1 MQQPIVTPPETDE
14 IDDITKRDV
23 LAMIAMI
30 DYLITQVKPV
40 DGVAAHC
47 LDLAR
52 KSLESGAA
60 RCEVPLH

>member
-1 MQQPIVTPPETDE
+1 MQQPIVTPTKPEDIDE
-14 IDDITKRDV
+14 VTKRDV

-60 RCEVPLH
+60 RSEVPLH

>member
-1 MQQPIVTPPETDE
+1 MQQPIVTPNQTDE
-14 IDDITKRDV
+14 IDEITQRDV

-30 DYLITQVKPV
+30 DYLINQVRPV

-52 KSLESGAA
+52 KALESGAA
-60 RCEVPLH
+60 RGEVPLH

>member
-1 MQQPIVTPPETDE
+1 MQQPIVTPTKSDDSDE
-14 IDDITKRDV
+14 LSKRDV

-30 DYLITQVKPV
+30 DYLIAQVRPV

-60 RCEVPLH
+60 RGVVALH

>member
-1 MQQPIVTPPETDE
+1 MQQPIVTPTKTED
-14 IDDITKRDV
+14 IDITKRDV

-30 DYLITQVKPV
+30 DYLITQVKPI

-52 KSLESGAA
+52 KSLENGPV
-60 RCEVPLH
+60 RDVVPLH

>member
-1 MQQPIVTPPETDE
+1 MQQPIITPTKTED
-14 IDDITKRDV
+14 IDVTKRDV

-30 DYLITQVKPV
+30 NYLIAQVGPI

-52 KSLESGAA
+52 KSLESGTVPGV
-60 RCEVPLH
+60 VPLH

>member
-1 MQQPIVTPPETDE
+1 MQQPIVTPTE
-14 IDDITKRDV
+14 IDDIDEVTQRDV

-30 DYLITQVKPV
+30 NYLITQVRPV